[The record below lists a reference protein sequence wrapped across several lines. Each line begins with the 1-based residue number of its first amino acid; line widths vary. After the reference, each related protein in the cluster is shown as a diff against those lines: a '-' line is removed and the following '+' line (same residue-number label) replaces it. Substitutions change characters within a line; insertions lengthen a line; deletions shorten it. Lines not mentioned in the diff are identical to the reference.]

1 MSFFFLNSLLSSALF
16 SYFKSEKAVSLDTL
30 TLKSGTSSKSV
41 EFDRQTLI
49 LKTLKATVLLEKNK
63 GNDIV
68 GVQTS
73 IIDIIC
79 QHKRSALSQLQPKIL
94 HRRFDARV
102 FCSASFFSVLPPAS
116 S

>member
-1 MSFFFLNSLLSSALF
+1 M
-16 SYFKSEKAVSLDTL
+16 
-30 TLKSGTSSKSV
+30 KSGTSSKNV
-41 EFDRQTLI
+41 ELFDRQTLI
-49 LKTLKATVLLEKNK
+49 LKMLKATVLMEKKNK

-79 QHKRSALSQLQPKIL
+79 QHKRSALSELQPKIL

-102 FCSASFFSVLPPAS
+102 FCSASFYCGPVEYFMLTAVVVQAAKKPCCSQIK
-116 S
+116 

>member
-1 MSFFFLNSLLSSALF
+1 M
-16 SYFKSEKAVSLDTL
+16 
-30 TLKSGTSSKSV
+30 
-41 EFDRQTLI
+41 EFDRQALI

-79 QHKRSALSQLQPKIL
+79 QHKRSALLSCSLKYCIGGLMP
-94 HRRFDARV
+94 V
-102 FCSASFFSVLPPAS
+102 FSALPPFYCGPVEYFMLTAVVVQAAEKPRRS
-116 S
+116 QIKQKLNY

>member
-1 MSFFFLNSLLSSALF
+1 MEL
-16 SYFKSEKAVSLDTL
+16 
-30 TLKSGTSSKSV
+30 
-41 EFDRQTLI
+41 FDRKTLI
-49 LKTLKATVLLEKNK
+49 LKMLKATVLLEKKNK
-63 GNDIV
+63 EDDII

-102 FCSASFFSVLPPAS
+102 FCSASFYCGPVEYFMLTAVDVQAAEKPRCSQIKQKLNY
-116 S
+116 